1 MDKCIHLLIVPL
13 PLPAPSPPPF
23 PPTLVSGKVS
33 QREHRQKCNAFVSNC
48 TIQVMHGF
56 PMCHKIALFSRGWMM
71 YPFPCSVGLEKALG
85 IGNIESYSPGVLD
98 SRVFLPYKAQTFPVK
113 SFLRASASVGL
124 ILPARFY
131 PGSKWD
137 CQFFRGNKR
146 RAIEWNPELPGS
158 ISNGT
163 LLSPT
168 LLPIT
173 ISRNSGDIK
182 VSDIA
187 ICKDLTY
194 KISGTSF
201 HIKYR
206 RNFIFL
212 PARGDFG
219 SRRGR
224 NNLNKDTL
232 SSLNNGDTLSPG
244 PTGVDRI
251 INKPGLI
258 FTLACHLN
266 ASLPRVL
273 TSEPCATLALRSDY
287 DENRVSSSHLQLCG
301 EPGAG
306 GGWVPWR
313 VEVRIFRNATRS
325 EISNVRKYHLIR
337 EVPAWISSTPCSL
350 HIQADRSGLLP
361 LRHPLPPSYLPL
373 PFIFILHIQLLYLL
387 I

>member
-1 MDKCIHLLIVPL
+1 M
-13 PLPAPSPPPF
+13 
-23 PPTLVSGKVS
+23 
-33 QREHRQKCNAFVSNC
+33 
-48 TIQVMHGF
+48 
-56 PMCHKIALFSRGWMM
+56 
-71 YPFPCSVGLEKALG
+71 
-85 IGNIESYSPGVLD
+85 
-98 SRVFLPYKAQTFPVK
+98 
-113 SFLRASASVGL
+113 
-124 ILPARFY
+124 
-131 PGSKWD
+131 
-137 CQFFRGNKR
+137 
-146 RAIEWNPELPGS
+146 
-158 ISNGT
+158 
-163 LLSPT
+163 
-168 LLPIT
+168 
-173 ISRNSGDIK
+173 
-182 VSDIA
+182 
-187 ICKDLTY
+187 
-194 KISGTSF
+194 
-201 HIKYR
+201 
-206 RNFIFL
+206 

-232 SSLNNGDTLSPG
+232 SSLNNGDTLSPR

-361 LRHPLPPSYLPL
+361 LRHPPATLLSPTSLYFHLAHPAPLSSNLIPSSFSSLLFPFFHSSINVALFVIINNPIIIPPVAASRSFLREYY
-373 PFIFILHIQLLYLL
+373 YLL
-387 I
+387 LPSLSLFLYSTLF